1 MASEPTT
8 DERQFWLEQVYVKDF
23 TFKSPQTPEVF
34 TTERD
39 TQIDLKVRSD
49 TRGIDAETV
58 EVTLTLTLKTLDGDD
73 TVFEVKLAQAGLFK
87 IRGFTPDERFTL
99 LATQC
104 PAELLPY
111 ARAVIAT
118 AANKGGFPD
127 LFVQPLDFH
136 ELHRQTMAQAV
147 GSAPPS

>member
-8 DERQFWLEQVYVKDF
+8 TERQFGLEHIYVKRFKF
-23 TFKSPQTPEVF
+23 TSPQSPEVF

-39 TQIDLKVRSD
+39 TRIDLNVRSD

-58 EVTLTLTLKTLDGDD
+58 EVVLTLTLKSLDGDESL
-73 TVFEVKLAQAGLFK
+73 FELELEQAGLFK
-87 IRGFTPDERFTL
+87 IRGFSPDDRFAL

-127 LFVQPLDFH
+127 LFIQALDFH
-136 ELHRQTMAQAV
+136 ELHRQTMEQAV
-147 GSAPPS
+147 MSAPLN